1 MFSWGST
8 IYSSRLSHQ
17 GNVLLPSRKNVP
29 ALILL
34 GEDNACELGS
44 QDWMTLLPALSC
56 LAGQWQ
62 WHTIAGQLVKIE
74 SAFQGPTVL
83 CALIAWAD
91 PNILNTH
98 GSEGLREGFSC
109 KGRLVPDSCKQINF
123 FKVRWNFL
131 SLVSKGL
138 SYSVFD
144 SFYLSFTL
152 LEATS
157 GLITCLSR
165 GVWGPRKGAEE
176 IIQSSL

>member
-1 MFSWGST
+1 MCCC
-8 IYSSRLSHQ
+8 
-17 GNVLLPSRKNVP
+17 
-29 ALILL
+29 LL
-34 GEDNACELGS
+34 GKMCLCWIFLGKTMPVNLGHRVE
-44 QDWMTLLPALSC
+44 MTLLPALSC

-74 SAFQGPTVL
+74 SAFQGPIVL
-83 CALIAWAD
+83 CVLIAWAD
-91 PNILNTH
+91 PCILNTH

-123 FKVRWNFL
+123 FFKVGWNFL

-138 SYSVFD
+138 SYFVFD
-144 SFYLSFTL
+144 SFYLSPTL

-157 GLITCLSR
+157 GLMACLSR
-165 GVWGPRKGAEE
+165 GIWGPRKGAEE